1 MKTKS
6 AAVNFFLHDM
16 KLKYKFL
23 FTHLILIMLPTVL
36 LSFILFSQ
44 MSDIVTNK
52 TLHTEEAL
60 VTQTSNTVAATV
72 AQAVYTNDTITQNQF
87 FSELLGSQRV
97 AFLAKEQSFAA
108 QSNSFLST
116 VNSLVDHAFITDIK
130 IYVSDDHLDL
140 CDYYDSIDLFRP
152 LSDAKGSYWYGIFQG
167 SDQNELLCPSFYL
180 TTREITDS
188 GKLAY
193 IKKFSHIATG
203 KEVSA
208 YIAVYFS
215 QDSLTEILHQNMT
228 TPNSVSYLVNSRSSI
243 VSTTDSALSGTY
255 FQNYESI
262 LETAP
267 DKNDFITKEILGE
280 RLYLGYRPVSGTD
293 WYLVSVIPVNSVF
306 SEANGLFRR
315 NVVLYAFVLIFGTTT
330 ALLLSN
336 SIVKR
341 ISYVIST
348 MSSAREGVPQPI
360 DGQVEADEIGQLI
373 TTYNYMVSQLNNLM
387 QEQTRIANE
396 LKVSE
401 FKALQAQINP
411 HFLYNM
417 LDMINWLSKD
427 GKQNEVSE
435 AVQSLSKYYKLTLNK
450 GNIITTIAE
459 ELDHVSL
466 YVKLQNMRYEDK
478 IRFILDIP
486 DETLDYEIPKLIL
499 QPIVENA
506 ILHGIFEKE
515 DKEGIVVIA
524 SWMEGRDILFT
535 VSDNGAGIPADKLS
549 AILTGEGKS
558 TTGSNIAIYNT
569 HLRLKL
575 LYGDNF
581 GLHYESVLGKGTD
594 VTIRIPAI
602 LYQE

>member
-1 MKTKS
+1 MKQKS
-6 AAVNFFLHDM
+6 AVINFFLHDM

-72 AQAVYTNDTITQNQF
+72 AQAIYTNDTITQNQF
-87 FSELLGSQRV
+87 FSELLGSQSV
-97 AFLAKEQSFAA
+97 TALAGKESFAT
-108 QSNSFLST
+108 QSNTFLST
-116 VNSLVDHAFITDIK
+116 VNSLVDHAFITDIQ
-130 IYVSDDHLDL
+130 IYVSDDHQDL
-140 CDYYDSIDLFRP
+140 CSYYDSIDLFRP

-180 TTREITDS
+180 TTREVTDN

-203 KEVSA
+203 ETVSA

-228 TPNSVSYLVNSRSSI
+228 TPNSVSYLVNSRNSI

-262 LETAP
+262 LKTAP
-267 DKNDFITKEILGE
+267 DKNDFVTKEILGE

-306 SEANGLFRR
+306 SEADGLFRR

-330 ALLLSN
+330 ALFLSN
-336 SIVKR
+336 SIVRR

-348 MSSAREGVPQPI
+348 MSSAREGVPHPI
-360 DGQVEADEIGQLI
+360 NGQIEADEIGQLI

-435 AVQSLSKYYKLTLNK
+435 AVQALSKYYKLTLNK
-450 GNIITTIAE
+450 GNIITTISE

-478 IRFILDIP
+478 IRFIIDIP
-486 DETLDYEIPKLIL
+486 DEILDYEIPKLIL

-515 DKEGIVVIA
+515 NKEGIIVIA
-524 SWMEGRDILFT
+524 SWMEGQNIQFT
-535 VSDNGAGIPADKLS
+535 ISDNGKGIPPDKLP

-602 LYQE
+602 LYRE

>member
-1 MKTKS
+1 MKPKS
-6 AAVNFFLHDM
+6 AVINFFLHDM

-72 AQAVYTNDTITQNQF
+72 AQAIYTNDTITQNQF
-87 FSELLGSQRV
+87 FSELLGSQSV
-97 AFLAKEQSFAA
+97 TSLAGKESFAT
-108 QSNSFLST
+108 QSNTFLST
-116 VNSLVDHAFITDIK
+116 VNSLVDHAFITDIQ

-140 CDYYDSIDLFRP
+140 CSYYDSIDLFRP

-180 TTREITDS
+180 TTREITDN

-203 KEVSA
+203 ETVSA

-228 TPNSVSYLVNSRSSI
+228 TPNSVSYLVNSRNSI

-255 FQNYESI
+255 FQNYDSI
-262 LETAP
+262 LKTAP
-267 DKNDFITKEILGE
+267 DKNDFVTKEILGE

-330 ALLLSN
+330 ALFLSN

-348 MSSAREGVPQPI
+348 MSSAREGVPHPI
-360 DGQVEADEIGQLI
+360 NGQIEADEIGQLI

-435 AVQSLSKYYKLTLNK
+435 AVQALSKYYKLTLNK
-450 GNIITTIAE
+450 GNIITTISE

-478 IRFILDIP
+478 IRFIIDIP
-486 DETLDYEIPKLIL
+486 DEILDYEIPKLIL

-515 DKEGIVVIA
+515 NKEGIIVIA
-524 SWMEGRDILFT
+524 SWMEGQNIQFT
-535 VSDNGAGIPADKLS
+535 ISDNGNGIPPDKLP